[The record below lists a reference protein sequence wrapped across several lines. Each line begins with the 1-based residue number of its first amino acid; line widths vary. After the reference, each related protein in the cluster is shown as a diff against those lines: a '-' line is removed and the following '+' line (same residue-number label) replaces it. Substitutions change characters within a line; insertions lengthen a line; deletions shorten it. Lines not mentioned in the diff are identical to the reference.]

1 MQKQISA
8 VRVRGWKDT
17 VCVAF
22 ASVLFL
28 GYAPVASGTFG
39 SVPAVLVAWWLNQ
52 RPFHLLML
60 AAVVFILGVA
70 ASDRVEKLFGRS
82 DPSEVTV
89 DEFVGM
95 LIAYLGHPMTWSSV
109 TIIFIIYRLF
119 DIFKPFPARQCERL
133 PGGLGIMTDDLVAGI
148 YANLAFWLIVLMF

>member
-1 MQKQISA
+1 LCG
-8 VRVRGWKDT
+8 VRFCLV
-17 VCVAF
+17 
-22 ASVLFL
+22 
-28 GYAPVASGTFG
+28 SG
-39 SVPAVLVAWWLNQ
+39 LC
-52 RPFHLLML
+52 
-60 AAVVFILGVA
+60 AVVFILGVA

-95 LIAYLGHPMTWSSV
+95 LIAYLGHSMTWSSV

-148 YANLAFWLIVLMF
+148 YANLAFWLIVLIF